1 MAHVVIYDD
10 KMQLKCPQKIVW
22 NHDTYIPVQY
32 TRVKNYLCPQSR
44 VEDDAQEKGAMAECP
59 L

>member
-1 MAHVVIYDD
+1 MIYDD
-10 KMQLKCPQKIVW
+10 KMQLKCPQKIVG
-22 NHDTYIPVQY
+22 NHDTYITVQY

-44 VEDDAQEKGAMAECP
+44 VEDDAQEKGPMAECP